1 MGIEM
6 DDERTVMVPGPDEDC
21 LDYVATLFELQEGEV
36 PADAIIVI
44 GYLGEIDPD
53 DPASS
58 GQYWQMRTTGEGIS
72 STHIGLMAMAMHRL
86 NHIANRE
93 DGD

>member
-1 MGIEM
+1 MGIKME
-6 DDERTVMVPGPDEDC
+6 VPG
-21 LDYVATLFELQEGEV
+21 LDDDSLEYVAALFELQEGEV

-44 GYLGEIDPD
+44 GYLGDIDPD

-72 STHIGLMAMAMHRL
+72 STHIGLLAMAEHRL
-86 NHIANRE
+86 EHIANRE